1 MKLTTEL
8 RTLIKES
15 GKPIRAIAIQAG
27 VDPHTLW
34 RWYGG
39 RTKIIGADMAE
50 TVVESLR
57 KTKEGKV

>member
-8 RTLIKES
+8 RSLIRDS
-15 GKPIRAIAIQAG
+15 GKPIRAIARQAG
-27 VDPHTLW
+27 VDHHKLW
-34 RWYGG
+34 RWYMG

-57 KTKEGKV
+57 KKGGAL